1 MLALLGN
8 LGKNMN
14 LDLDQRVGKG
24 KVMVVCHVDWRLVG
38 MNQTLLSQEVE
49 DKSLGLAV
57 HVQEIVGG
65 EVMHVVIA
73 IQVGAEGHKM
83 LQILVSHIDLE
94 GK

>member
-65 EVMHVVIA
+65 EVMNVVIA

>member
-49 DKSLGLAV
+49 DKSLGLAI

-65 EVMHVVIA
+65 EVMNVVIA